1 MGFEHGV
8 EIVVVQQALGLDA
21 VQVAGRGG
29 FLDHDVGAAAH
40 WGAVEHGVR
49 QDTVNA
55 VGFAPAEGED
65 GPEVGSQLG
74 EGFVVEF
81 DGGAP
86 VFRATTHDER
96 VDAFIQAR
104 VRAGGKQA
112 GFHESGLDD
121 GPGGGNVIAPIE
133 VGDPFGDLVNIVAD
147 ADGERRGAV

>member
-1 MGFEHGV
+1 MAPVGEEFRGVGLEEQFGVNKVGFEHGV
-8 EIVVVQQALGLDA
+8 EIVVVEEALGLDA

-65 GPEVGSQLG
+65 GPEVSSQLG

-86 VFRATTHDER
+86 VFCAAAHDER
-96 VDAFIQAR
+96 VDAFI
-104 VRAGGKQA
+104 
-112 GFHESGLDD
+112 
-121 GPGGGNVIAPIE
+121 
-133 VGDPFGDLVNIVAD
+133 
-147 ADGERRGAV
+147 